1 MENYELKN
9 DTPVQADTTVQPV
22 LIPGPVEVFSRKDWK
37 DYARESAMIVFSVLV
52 ALFLTEV
59 VNYFHEKNETAE
71 TLLNIKK
78 ELIKNKQ
85 FEQEQYAYQTMVLKN
100 IDSALKHPEFL
111 HVVIHDGE
119 LRFKNIAP
127 DGVLYRDLSKVAWQ
141 VAQGK
146 GIITR
151 IDFSLVERLTNI
163 YEQQAR
169 IDKLEDEIAAILL
182 KPGSRADA
190 NARETLILM
199 RDGYHGWAYDRAPGL
214 IDDYGQAIKA
224 LEE

>member
-1 MENYELKN
+1 METPEPKE
-9 DTPVQADTTVQPV
+9 DAPVQSII
-22 LIPGPVEVFSRKDWK
+22 IPGPVEVFSTKGWK
-37 DYARESAMIVFSVLV
+37 EYLSESAMIVFSVLI

-59 VNYFHEKNETAE
+59 VNYFHEKHETAE

-100 IDSALKHPEFL
+100 IDSALKHPDFL
-111 HVVIHDGE
+111 HQVIHDGE
-119 LRFKNIAP
+119 LHFKNIAP
-127 DGVLYRDLSKVAWQ
+127 NGVLYRDLSKVAWQ
-141 VAQGK
+141 VAQSK
-146 GIITR
+146 GIVTR
-151 IDFSLVERLTNI
+151 VDFSLVEKLTDI

-214 IDDYGQAIKA
+214 IDDYGEAIKA